1 VVPAE
6 HPSFA
11 AIRLPLFD
19 ALFKAVARQAKTS
32 KDRERE
38 DGAFCLQRSSRMT
51 IQKSAEAARESAQH
65 RSRVMFYDDC
75 RAKRPW
81 QHSLVGGAP
90 SDPLNSSR
98 LGGEL
103 RNASPVMKVPVPVP
117 GDAPYHVEQNLIY
130 FWNHSI

>member
-1 VVPAE
+1 MVPANI
-6 HPSFA
+6 P
-11 AIRLPLFD
+11 
-19 ALFKAVARQAKTS
+19 ALRRSGYHYSTPCLRPYQTGEAS
-32 KDRERE
+32 KDREHE
-38 DGAFCLQRSSRMT
+38 DGAFRLQRSSRTT

-90 SDPLNSSR
+90 SDPLNGSR

-117 GDAPYHVEQNLIY
+117 GDAPYHVKQNLIY

>member
-1 VVPAE
+1 MKTACNA
-6 HPSFA
+6 HLA
-11 AIRLPLFD
+11 RLYGNRPQQEGVST
-19 ALFKAVARQAKTS
+19 APVAS
-32 KDRERE
+32 NV
-38 DGAFCLQRSSRMT
+38 L
-51 IQKSAEAARESAQH
+51 
-65 RSRVMFYDDC
+65 

-81 QHSLVGGAP
+81 QRSLVGGAP

-117 GDAPYHVEQNLIY
+117 GDAPYHVEHNLIY